1 MDTNV
6 LQEHIANAQSN
17 ATFFHALGSDPASV
31 IPGFEKM
38 EEKVK
43 SGMASVTNSGTATG
57 PHAYGRY
64 EACTS
69 TSCGC
74 GGSI

>member
-1 MDTNV
+1 MDTSV
-6 LQEHIANAQSN
+6 LQQYVSKAQSDAN
-17 ATFFHALGSDPASV
+17 FFHALGNDPASV
-31 IPGFEKM
+31 IANFEKI
-38 EEKVK
+38 EDTVK
-43 SGMASVTNSGTATG
+43 SGMLAGSSMPSAAG